1 VAGSGFQHS
10 KERVII
16 AEVFLNNMPDLGEDG
31 QNALLALIKD
41 AGSSRELKTRLKN
54 WESSRSSASWIP
66 FKSLFFSKEQTSKLL
81 DEAADQIK
89 YTKDQEFL
97 ATLPAKVFQEPLLE
111 QLAQDALAEAHGY
124 FQKLMKRHLQNLH
137 SRAFYIKQQA
147 IYHQVEAK
155 ANDQDKK
162 RRISAR
168 TDWFNEINT
177 GQPSEDS
184 GYVQYV
190 TRCSDI
196 TKYL

>member
-1 VAGSGFQHS
+1 VAGTGFQHS

-16 AEVFLNNMPDLGEDG
+16 AEVFLNNMPDLGVDG
-31 QNALLALIKD
+31 QKALLAQIKD
-41 AGSSRELKTRLKN
+41 AGNSRELKARLKN
-54 WESSRSSASWIP
+54 WESSRSSHSW
-66 FKSLFFSKEQTSKLL
+66 FSLKSFFSSKEQTSKFL

-111 QLAQDALAEAHGY
+111 QLAQDVLAEAHGY
-124 FQKLMKRHLQNLH
+124 FQRFIERHLQNLH
-137 SRAFYIKQQA
+137 SRAFYIKRQA
-147 IYHQVEAK
+147 IYNQVEAK

-162 RRISAR
+162 RKESAR
-168 TDWFNEINT
+168 SDWFNELKT

-190 TRCSDI
+190 TRCSD
-196 TKYL
+196 TKHL